1 MAKGKKEIVV
11 LKSRDNVSRVVEQY
25 EQFDS
30 TATKAEYERLD
41 TALKGLAG
49 HVASGIDGMV
59 SHLSEMQ
66 ALLSQ
71 RGEQRRSVLVAAGCP
86 SWTDYLQ
93 EYTATFEISMRTI
106 QRKVRQFRNP
116 QASQRQGERSLPAS
130 AELTVPDEQERSRSV
145 RRDRDAR
152 TSGSTV
158 PASSESDSALSET
171 GTPQPDWKAILK
183 DLLSLLRRYDE
194 LLPVEI
200 KSEAETIFRMTA
212 QAGD

>member
-41 TALKGLAG
+41 TALKGLAD
-49 HVASGIDGMV
+49 HVASGIGGMV

-86 SWTDYLQ
+86 SWSDYLQ
-93 EYTATFEISMRTI
+93 EYTTTFDISVRTI

-116 QASQRQGERSLPAS
+116 QASQHQGEKSIPAS
-130 AELTVPDEQERSRSV
+130 AELTVPDEQERSRAV

-171 GTPQPDWKAILK
+171 GMQQPDWKAILK
-183 DLLSLLRRYDE
+183 DLLSLLRQYDE

-200 KSEAETIFRMTA
+200 KSEAETIFQMTA
-212 QAGD
+212 QTGD

>member
-1 MAKGKKEIVV
+1 MAKRKDQIVV
-11 LKSRDNVSRVVEQY
+11 MESRDNVSRVVEQY

-49 HVASGIDGMV
+49 HVANGIDGMV

-93 EYTATFEISMRTI
+93 DYTTTFDISVRTI

-116 QASQRQGERSLPAS
+116 QASQHLGEKSLPGS
-130 AELTVPDEQERSRSV
+130 AELTVSDEQQRSRSA

-158 PASSESDSALSET
+158 PASSEPGSALSEI
-171 GTPQPDWKAILK
+171 GTQQTNWKAILK

-194 LLPVEI
+194 VLPVEI

-212 QAGD
+212 RTGD